1 MPEGRLRRAADTGK
15 FAEGTEHGGVDYSNK
30 QFDSTFDGKS
40 KKHKPL
46 HFQHFGGKAIRGWD
60 EALKTMSLGEK
71 ASLTIGPKWA
81 YRKAA
86 GSHGPR
92 PGSRTALHLPPWPI
106 WRPCAWRRIPERR
119 PPPLPPPQALP
130 AGGGGGI
137 GRQSGTPSAHDWG
150 HEYRS
155 SATSAAFQPVH
166 PSAHVYPLQAKQLV
180 SRK

>member
-1 MPEGRLRRAADTGK
+1 MPEGRLRRASDTGK

-86 GSHGPR
+86 GSHGPL

-106 WRPCAWRRIPERR
+106 WRPLAPHPRAATSPLACAR
-119 PPPLPPPQALP
+119 Q
-130 AGGGGGI
+130 GGDP
-137 GRQSGTPSAHDWG
+137 GRQRRVRG
-150 HEYRS
+150 
-155 SATSAAFQPVH
+155 AAERD
-166 PSAHVYPLQAKQLV
+166 ARLRDAARRGARCQAAG
-180 SRK
+180 R